1 MTYDLRNKVALV
13 TGGSRGIGRAIAER
27 LARDGAAVIVN
38 YVAHEQAAREVVE
51 AISQAGG
58 KAHAVRADVSKV
70 PEIVR
75 LFDEAEA
82 AFGTLDI
89 VVANAG
95 TAKIGPFIDFT
106 EQDYDEVFNTNAK
119 GVFFVV
125 QQAAKRVRD
134 GGRIIVVSTGGVK
147 MFIPGNALYLASKGP
162 LDQLVRTVAQELGPR
177 NITVNALLPGYTD
190 TDLMPER
197 DRKVA
202 ADASPFNRIGQP
214 SDVADAAAFLAS
226 DDARWVTAQELG
238 AGGGVF

>member
-1 MTYDLRNKVALV
+1 VPYDLGNKVALV
-13 TGGSRGIGRAIAER
+13 TGGSRGIGRAISER

-38 YVAHEQAAREVVE
+38 YVAHEQAAREVVDV
-51 AISQAGG
+51 ITKAGG

-70 PEIVR
+70 SEIAR

-95 TAKIGPFIDFT
+95 TAKIGPFVDFT
-106 EQDYDEVFNTNAK
+106 EQDFDEVFNTNAK
-119 GVFFVV
+119 GVFFIM

-147 MFIPGNALYLASKGP
+147 LFIPGNALYLASKGP
-162 LDQLVRTVAQELGPR
+162 LEQLVRTVAQELGPR

-202 ADASPFNRIGQP
+202 AGASPFNRIGQP
-214 SDVADAAAFLAS
+214 ADVADAAAFLAS

>member
-1 MTYDLRNKVALV
+1 
-13 TGGSRGIGRAIAER
+13 

-38 YVAHEQAAREVVE
+38 YVAHENAAREVVD
-51 AISQAGG
+51 AITKAGG
-58 KAHAVRADVSKV
+58 KARAIKADVSKV
-70 PEIVR
+70 AEIAR

-82 AFGTLDI
+82 AFGQLDI
-89 VVANAG
+89 VVANAA
-95 TAKIGPFIDFT
+95 TARIGPFVNFT
-106 EQDYDEVFNTNAK
+106 EEDYDAVFNTNTK
-119 GVFFVV
+119 GVFFIM

-147 MFIPGNALYLASKGP
+147 MIIPGNALYLASKGP
-162 LDQLVRTVAQELGPR
+162 LEQLVRTVAHELGPR

-190 TDLMPER
+190 TDLLPAR

-202 ADASPFNRIGQP
+202 AGASPFKRVGQP
-214 SDVADAAAFLAS
+214 ADVADAAAFLAS

>member
-1 MTYDLRNKVALV
+1 MTSGLKHKAALV

-38 YVAHEQAAREVVE
+38 YVAHEQAAREVVDG
-51 AISQAGG
+51 ISKAGG

-70 PEIVR
+70 AEIAR

-82 AFGTLDI
+82 TFGTLDI

-95 TAKIGPFIDFT
+95 TAKIGPFVDFT
-106 EQDYDEVFNTNAK
+106 EQDFDEVFNTNAK
-119 GVFFVV
+119 GVFFVM

-162 LDQLVRTVAQELGPR
+162 LQQLVRTVAQELGPR

-202 ADASPFNRIGQP
+202 AGASPFNRVGQP
-214 SDVADAAAFLAS
+214 ADVADAAAFLAS